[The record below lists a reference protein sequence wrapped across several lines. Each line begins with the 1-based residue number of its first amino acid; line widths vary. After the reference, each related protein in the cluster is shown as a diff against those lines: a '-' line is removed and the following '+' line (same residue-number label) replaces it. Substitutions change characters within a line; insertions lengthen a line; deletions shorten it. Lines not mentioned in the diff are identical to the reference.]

1 MNLQLSLCC
10 ISSILQAEGY
20 KFRTMTYKS
29 FSSKSRDESLE
40 KLSDIIRNNFF
51 VTEKIIRHCAAN
63 NISGYRIS
71 SDLCPVIK
79 HPDIMLSLEEL
90 PNYNLIEK
98 EINNVSLA
106 IKETSIRVSAHPS
119 EYITLTSEDDI
130 KIKHSLVD
138 LEFHGEIFDRL
149 GLSRTHYNPLN
160 IHVRKEGDP
169 EELCNIFMKNFE
181 RLSDG
186 IKSRLVLENND
197 TGNTWDVATLKKYFY
212 KDNNIPITFDNL
224 HHKML
229 NKGVS
234 EFDAFLDAY
243 ETWGDIIPVFHYSEG
258 KDNGRAHK
266 DMAEYLPEN
275 FGKNVLFDVELKSK
289 DIAILDILRR
299 FRNDN

>member
-149 GLSRTHYNPLN
+149 GLSRTNYNPLN

-169 EELCNIFMKNFE
+169 DQLCNIFMKNFE

>member
-79 HPDIMLSLEEL
+79 HPDIMLFLEEL

>member
-160 IHVRKEGDP
+160 IHVRKEGEP

>member
-79 HPDIMLSLEEL
+79 HPDVMLSLEEL
-90 PNYNLIEK
+90 PNYNLIE
-98 EINNVSLA
+98 EQINNVSLA
-106 IKETSIRVSAHPS
+106 IKETSIRISAHPS

-169 EELCNIFMKNFE
+169 DQLCNIFMKNFE

>member
-79 HPDIMLSLEEL
+79 HPDVMLSLEEL

-186 IKSRLVLENND
+186 IKNRLVLENND